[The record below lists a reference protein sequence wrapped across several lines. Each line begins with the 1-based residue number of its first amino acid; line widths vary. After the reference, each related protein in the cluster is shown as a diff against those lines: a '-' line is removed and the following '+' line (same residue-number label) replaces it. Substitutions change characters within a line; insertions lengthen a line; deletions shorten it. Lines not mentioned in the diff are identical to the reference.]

1 MPQIRRVG
9 CLELSRIYRINGIE
23 AAVSRSTGALS
34 HRQFSP
40 TLKRAKDAAMLYGA
54 LLFLIVAIVAGALGF
69 GGIASTATGIARVL
83 FVIFLIVF
91 LVMTVAN
98 FVT

>member
-1 MPQIRRVG
+1 MWAARNCPASIAFMALRPRVPSCTANATG
-9 CLELSRIYRINGIE
+9 PSSAQRI
-23 AAVSRSTGALS
+23 AV
-34 HRQFSP
+34 
-40 TLKRAKDAAMLYGA
+40 MLYWA

-69 GGIASTATGIARVL
+69 GGVASTATGIAKVL

>member
-1 MPQIRRVG
+1 MPRTGYGG
-9 CLELSRIYRINGIE
+9 CPEPSRSHRIDGIE
-23 AAVSRSTGALS
+23 AAGALL
-34 HRQFSP
+34 HRQCDQALQR
-40 TLKRAKDAAMLYGA
+40 TKDAVMLYWA

-69 GGIASTATGIARVL
+69 GGVASTATGIAKVL

>member
-1 MPQIRRVG
+1 MPRTGRVG
-9 CLELSRIYRINGIE
+9 RSEPSCSHRIDGIK
-23 AAVSRSTGALS
+23 AAGALA
-34 HRQFSP
+34 HRRCDQA
-40 TLKRAKDAAMLYGA
+40 LKRAKDAAMLYWA

-69 GGIASTATGIARVL
+69 GGIASTATGIAKVL